1 MSVPMRE
8 AVAMTAVQE
17 NLQGETSAMLGV
29 AFDKQ
34 RAAYLA
40 NPNPDYRQRREDLV
54 NLKRMIN
61 ENRDAIIE
69 AISAD
74 YGNRSRHESL
84 FAEIIAVTD
93 GINDKIKR
101 LKKWMRVQKRHVDQ
115 TMFPGGKNRVIP
127 QPLGVVGIIVPWNF
141 PVNLTF
147 LPLAAA
153 FAAGNRAMVKMSEN
167 SIVLSRLLRELS
179 GKYFP
184 EDKLVFFEETG
195 GVGIE
200 FSQIPFD
207 LIMFTGSGQTGR
219 AVMASA
225 AKNLCPVILEL
236 GGKAPAVIDP
246 GYPLEKAVERIMFV
260 KQFNAGQICTNV
272 DYVFV
277 HESQKEEFVK
287 LAKAYV
293 AAHVPDI
300 NSVDYTSI
308 IDDRSF
314 QRLLD
319 TLEDAR
325 NKGATVINLHGEQ
338 QPNPEQRKL
347 PLHLILDTSED
358 MTIRGRE
365 TFGPILK
372 VMTYREPEDVVSYV
386 NSRDRPLAFYPFS
399 KDKALVQMYIDRI
412 MSGGVTV
419 NDALFHVAQHDIPFG
434 GVGPSGMG
442 HYHGY
447 EGFVAFSK
455 LRPVFYQPGFT
466 AMKYLQPP
474 YGKFADKVFALMTR
488 LKS

>member
-1 MSVPMRE
+1 
-8 AVAMTAVQE
+8 MTVVQE
-17 NLQGETSAMLGV
+17 NLTGETAAMLR
-29 AFDKQ
+29 ATLDKQ
-34 RAAYLA
+34 REAYLA
-40 NPNPDYRQRREDLV
+40 HPVPTYQERKEDLLT
-54 NLKRMIN
+54 LKRMIS
-61 ENRDAIIE
+61 ENRDAICD

-74 YGNRSRHESL
+74 YGNRSKHESL
-84 FAEIIAVTD
+84 FAEIISVTD
-93 GINDKIKR
+93 AIGDKIKR
-101 LKKWMRVQKRHVDQ
+101 SKKWMKVQKRHVDQ
-115 TMFPGGKNRVIP
+115 TMFPGAKNRVIP

-141 PVNLTF
+141 PCNLSM
-147 LPLAAA
+147 LPIATA

-167 SIVLSRLLRELS
+167 SIALSHLLIEICPR
-179 GKYFP
+179 YFP
-184 EDKLVFFEETG
+184 EEKLAFYEETG

-200 FSQIPFD
+200 FSQLPFD
-207 LIMFTGSGQTGR
+207 MIMFTGSGQTGR

-225 AKNLCPVILEL
+225 AQNLCPVILEL

-246 GYPLEKAVERIMFV
+246 DYPLEKAVQRIMFV

-277 HESQKEEFVK
+277 HETQKEEFAR

-293 AAHVPDI
+293 AKHVPDI

-319 TLEDAR
+319 TLEDASA
-325 NKGATVINLHGEQ
+325 KGATVVNLHGDQ
-338 QPNPEQRKL
+338 QPNVQQRKM
-347 PLHLILDTSED
+347 PLHLVMDPSND
-358 MTIRGRE
+358 MIISGRE

-372 VMTYREPEDVVSYV
+372 VRTYTDPQEVVKYV
-386 NSRDRPLAFYPFS
+386 NAADRPLALYPFTN
-399 KDKALVQMYIDRI
+399 DKALAQMYIDRI

-447 EGFVAFSK
+447 EGFVSFSK
-455 LRPVFYQPGFT
+455 LRPVFYQSGFSS
-466 AMKYLQPP
+466 MKFLQPP
-474 YGKFADKVFALMTR
+474 YKGFADKVFNLMVK